1 MWAHRY
7 CLQGDLFLLTAI
19 DPVQFVLKV
28 DGHIIAYLRN
38 TVIIF
43 QGMTYSSTVRT
54 SGCEWLVKG
63 NKCEACRSYRSV
75 LRAMASRNRKNSG
88 SETER
93 TCPSSHVNYRYLSS
107 TEKDKRMANLHTEL
121 AKERRQV
128 ALLREKVKKLNE
140 EKGVQVD
147 QELSDDLSG
156 IINDM
161 TGQVESQHP
170 EDSFQ
175 RVFWNQQ
182 LQAMKVHMI

>member
-1 MWAHRY
+1 M
-7 CLQGDLFLLTAI
+7 
-19 DPVQFVLKV
+19 
-28 DGHIIAYLRN
+28 
-38 TVIIF
+38 
-43 QGMTYSSTVRT
+43 
-54 SGCEWLVKG
+54 
-63 NKCEACRSYRSV
+63 
-75 LRAMASRNRKNSG
+75 
-88 SETER
+88 
-93 TCPSSHVNYRYLSS
+93 
-107 TEKDKRMANLHTEL
+107 
-121 AKERRQV
+121 

>member
-1 MWAHRY
+1 
-7 CLQGDLFLLTAI
+7 
-19 DPVQFVLKV
+19 
-28 DGHIIAYLRN
+28 
-38 TVIIF
+38 
-43 QGMTYSSTVRT
+43 
-54 SGCEWLVKG
+54 
-63 NKCEACRSYRSV
+63 
-75 LRAMASRNRKNSG
+75 MASRNRKNSG

>member
-1 MWAHRY
+1 
-7 CLQGDLFLLTAI
+7 
-19 DPVQFVLKV
+19 
-28 DGHIIAYLRN
+28 
-38 TVIIF
+38 
-43 QGMTYSSTVRT
+43 MTYSSTVRT